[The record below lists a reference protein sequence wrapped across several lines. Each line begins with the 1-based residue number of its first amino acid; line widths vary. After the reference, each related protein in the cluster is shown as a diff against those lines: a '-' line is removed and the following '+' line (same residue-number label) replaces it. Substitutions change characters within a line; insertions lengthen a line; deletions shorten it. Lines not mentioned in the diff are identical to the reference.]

1 MLQSTKPE
9 RLSNKED
16 TRKDSWISQERGSR
30 IELVGG
36 LGGTSGDGNSRDQA
50 GGLRGRESMRRTI
63 WNLVSFGSDVE
74 TYCNGNFL
82 DSTSK
87 DF

>member
-36 LGGTSGDGNSRDQA
+36 LGGTSGDGNSRDQVE
-50 GGLRGRESMRRTI
+50 GLRGREREYGE
-63 WNLVSFGSDVE
+63 NHLEFGV
-74 TYCNGNFL
+74 L
-82 DSTSK
+82 WK
-87 DF
+87 